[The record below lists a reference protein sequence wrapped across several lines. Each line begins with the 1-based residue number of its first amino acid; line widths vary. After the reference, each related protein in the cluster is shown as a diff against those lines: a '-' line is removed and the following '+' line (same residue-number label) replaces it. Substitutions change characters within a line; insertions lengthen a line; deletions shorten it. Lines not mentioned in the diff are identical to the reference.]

1 MKKLMRNR
9 LKNENA
15 QTMIEFALVFPLVLL
30 IVYGLI
36 EFGRMLFIYS
46 STTSAARE
54 AARYGA
60 AAGDLGFFLPHYADC
75 DGIKQAAMRS
85 GTFASLAEENITIGY
100 DHGPGIPFPISCP
113 PYDSNGLDLIN
124 VKPYYYDRIVVDVT
138 TWYAPIIP
146 VPGITGFAI
155 HSQNARTILSNI
167 TIVGTPPPP
176 VFTFTPLPTRTL
188 TPTITLTPTATWTNQ
203 PTPTNTLT
211 PTITLTS
218 TQTLTPTITPTPTN
232 TSTPTATPACLML
245 SGNMTIAHNYFDWD
259 VINLGGETVRLISLT
274 LTWPSTFSG
283 QEAMLENFKANAI
296 ILWSD
301 PSNAPPP
308 VFMVCET
315 CENVFNY
322 DPLLRNIDSEGLM
335 NLDFT
340 FTTTL
345 AAGDYSVNAVFRN
358 LVSNQTCT
366 ASVSHHYEPIP
377 TIP

>member
-1 MKKLMRNR
+1 MN
-9 LKNENA
+9 
-15 QTMIEFALVFPLVLL
+15 VW
-30 IVYGLI
+30 
-36 EFGRMLFIYS
+36 
-46 STTSAARE
+46 SA
-54 AARYGA
+54 
-60 AAGDLGFFLPHYADC
+60 
-75 DGIKQAAMRS
+75 
-85 GTFASLAEENITIGY
+85 
-100 DHGPGIPFPISCP
+100 CP
-113 PYDSNGLDLIN
+113 PYNPDGMDLIN
-124 VKPYYYDRIVVDVT
+124 NTSGGEIDYRYDRIVVRVAS
-138 TWYAPIIP
+138 WYEPIIKML
-146 VPGITGFAI
+146 GIDGFPI
-155 HSQNARTILSNI
+155 VSQNARTILSNI

-188 TPTITLTPTATWTNQ
+188 TPTLTYTPTATWTNQ
-203 PTPTNTLT
+203 PTPTETLT
-211 PTITLTS
+211 PTITLTP

-245 SGNMTIAHNYFDWD
+245 SGLPEIARNYFKWD

-274 LTWPSTFSG
+274 LNWPSTSSG

-345 AAGDYSVNAVFRN
+345 AAGDYSVDAVFRN

>member
-1 MKKLMRNR
+1 MKKMMRNR

-54 AARYGA
+54 GARYGA
-60 AAGDLGFFLPHYADC
+60 AAGDVGFLLPHYADC
-75 DGIKQAAMRS
+75 DGIKNAAMRS
-85 GTFASLAEENITIGY
+85 GTFASLAEENITISY
-100 DHGPGIPFPISCP
+100 DHGPGISFPISCP
-113 PYDSNGLDLIN
+113 PYDANHLDLIN
-124 VKPYYYDRIVVDVT
+124 NKPYYYDRIVVDVT

-176 VFTFTPLPTRTL
+176 VFTFTPPPTRTL
-188 TPTITLTPTATWTNQ
+188 TPTITPTPTATWTNQ
-203 PTPTNTLT
+203 PTPTKTLT
-211 PTITLTS
+211 PTITRTP

-245 SGNMTIAHNYFDWD
+245 SGNTTIAHNYLDWD

-274 LTWPSTFSG
+274 LTWPSTSSG

-366 ASVSHHYEPIP
+366 ASVSHHYIPIP